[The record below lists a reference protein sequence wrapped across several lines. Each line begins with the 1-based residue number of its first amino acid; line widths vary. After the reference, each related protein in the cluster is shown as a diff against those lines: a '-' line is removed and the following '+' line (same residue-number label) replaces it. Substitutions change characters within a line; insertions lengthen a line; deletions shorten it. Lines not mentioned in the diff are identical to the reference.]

1 MTEPSRPGI
10 DVTDSVMKRLGFER
24 ALDPAAARRL
34 RMRRLAVRGLQ
45 ATAATLAVAAVA
57 LWWWRGDGVTAH
69 APVGDAFRGSVVQGA
84 GRLDAELLG
93 LPKASRRPETDTAGA
108 PATADAESPRTY

>member
-57 LWWWRGDGVTAH
+57 LWWWRGDGVATH

-84 GRLDAELLG
+84 GRLDAVLLG
-93 LPKASRRPETDTAGA
+93 LPKASARPATDTAGA
-108 PATADAESPRTY
+108 AAPADAATPRTY